1 MSSAATAYKYSDLD
15 DDLTPIKQMTV
26 ECWRCDPDNPLA
38 VPRKKCQECNGTGR
52 STPSLIEIVKELH
65 TSHKELN
72 RNDSG
77 TYDECSTL

>member
-1 MSSAATAYKYSDLD
+1 
-15 DDLTPIKQMTV
+15 
-26 ECWRCDPDNPLA
+26 
-38 VPRKKCQECNGTGR
+38 
-52 STPSLIEIVKELH
+52 LIEIVKELH